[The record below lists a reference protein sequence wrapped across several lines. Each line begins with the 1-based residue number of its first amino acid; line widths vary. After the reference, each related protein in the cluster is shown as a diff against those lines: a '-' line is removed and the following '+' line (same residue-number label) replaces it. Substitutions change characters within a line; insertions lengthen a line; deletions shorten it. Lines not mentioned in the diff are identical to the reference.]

1 MSKSGKLIVIVA
13 PSGTGKSTL
22 ITKLKRELPEI
33 KESVS
38 FTTRK
43 RREGEVDG
51 VNYHYIEKAKF
62 EEMRDADE
70 FLEWAVVHG
79 NYYGTSKTVVAKGL
93 ENGDYLLFDLDVQG
107 CDSMKEVFPEAK
119 VIFIEPPSVNELEKR
134 LRGRGTESTDIID
147 LRLNNAKEELKRK
160 DDFDFK
166 VLNDHFDSAY
176 ENLKRVVL
184 EIIEG

>member
-1 MSKSGKLIVIVA
+1 MAQFGKLIVIVA

-22 ITKLKRELPEI
+22 ITKLKEEVPVI

-38 FTTRK
+38 FTTRP
-43 RREGEVDG
+43 RRKGEVDG
-51 VNYHYIEKAKF
+51 ENYHYIEKAKF
-62 EEMRDADE
+62 EEMQVENE
-70 FLEWAVVHG
+70 FLEWAVVHS
-79 NYYGTSKTVVAKGL
+79 NLYGTSKKVVANSLEKG
-93 ENGDYLLFDLDVQG
+93 EILLFDLDVQG
-107 CDSMKEVFPEAK
+107 ADSMKQAFPESQI
-119 VIFIEPPSVNELEKR
+119 IFIEPPSVQELEKR

-147 LRLNNAKEELKRK
+147 LRLTNAKEELKRK
-160 DDFDFK
+160 DDFDYK